1 MRGQAKGPE
10 LNEAIETERKNLR
23 AKAETVMKLKIDQPD
38 PHGTGGT
45 TGIILKL
52 FIL

>member
-23 AKAETVMKLKIDQPD
+23 AKAETVMKMKIDQPD
-38 PHGTGGT
+38 PHGSGGT
-45 TGIILKL
+45 TGM
-52 FIL
+52 FVYFFS